1 MSWARAF
8 RNSGRI
14 SINVDSITAGISP
27 SPGAPCGA
35 HRRARSIP
43 TGWCP
48 TSGSTKKSASL
59 PGPAAGVAGG
69 DLGPHLRE
77 RNVEIDVPPVG
88 GADHDEQKVLPPH
101 RKPSCG

>member
-14 SINVDSITAGISP
+14 SINVVSTTAGTSP
-27 SPGAPCGA
+27 SPVAPCGA

-48 TSGSTKKSASL
+48 TSGSTRKSASL

-69 DLGPHLRE
+69 DLGHHLRKGVIE
-77 RNVEIDVPPVG
+77 VDVLRVRD
-88 GADHDEQKVLPPH
+88 ADHHEQDIGQLH
-101 RKPSCG
+101 RNG